1 MSWTANTVTQ
11 NGNSTV
17 TWTTTGGALSPH
29 DAIVV
34 GPVAGTSGLRL
45 GDVTV
50 SMGPTSYTAPVT
62 VAGGAAMAF
71 RFSGTRVD

>member
-11 NGNSTV
+11 NGGSTV
-17 TWTTTGGALSPH
+17 TWTTTGGALSTH

-34 GPVAGTSGLRL
+34 GPVAGNSGLRL

-50 SMGPTSYTAPVT
+50 SMGPSYTAPVT
-62 VAGGAAMAF
+62 VAGGVAMAF

>member
-11 NGNSTV
+11 NGGSTV
-17 TWTTTGGALSPH
+17 TWTTTGGALSTH

-34 GPVAGTSGLRL
+34 GPVAGNSGLRL

-50 SMGPTSYTAPVT
+50 STGPTSYTAPVT
-62 VAGGAAMAF
+62 VAGGFAMAF
-71 RFSGTRVD
+71 RFSGTKVD